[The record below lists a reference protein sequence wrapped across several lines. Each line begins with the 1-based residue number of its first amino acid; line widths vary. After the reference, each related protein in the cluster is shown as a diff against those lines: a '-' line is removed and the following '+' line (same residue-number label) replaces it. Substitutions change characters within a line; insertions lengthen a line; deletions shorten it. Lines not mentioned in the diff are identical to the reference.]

1 MAYKKASG
9 SKGIGGAKKGSDATI
24 KKSKPEGQDFCGI
37 RDSRPENSDRKQ
49 SAE

>member
-1 MAYKKASG
+1 MAYKKVKG

-24 KKSKPEGQDFCGI
+24 KKGKPQGQEYCGI
-37 RDSRPENSDRKQ
+37 VDSRPENSDRKQ